1 MTHQSKY
8 LKATKLRNWHSND
21 FSLLRFYI
29 TLFLILTGVFSQSA
43 TAQIFI
49 LSGQVYNQNFND
61 IGSGAPDGWD
71 VRTGSSASSLGTEA
85 TFPTGTSTWGDSAG
99 AFKNLASSTAG
110 ASNTLTANQNAHTDR
125 VLGIRQ
131 SGTFGDPGA
140 SFNFNFRS
148 EGFSILS
155 LSFDLEML
163 SVQGRSTSWSIQYA
177 TSASPSSFTTLGTWN
192 DPGTFGVT
200 NFSFNTDDFSTNL
213 NDLDSA
219 WFRVVALNGSS
230 GSGSRDT
237 IGINNFQMTFDSLA
251 PEEDPINRFWLGNNT
266 TRGGVGT
273 WSTSGGSSWSAINA
287 DGESGGGWDD
297 SKTAVFN
304 IGAADVTVDGTVTV
318 NNGITFAAGSDGSQ
332 ITGGTAINLGGATA
346 SDNTITTGVGVT
358 ATIGTPLTGSAGMT
372 KAGGGMLD
380 LTGTIDLGGDV
391 SVDEGSLKL
400 STGGTIGGFV
410 LNGGTTEIASGATVL
425 TNSSQLSSSSG
436 STLNVNGTLHS
447 TVTSGWSAPTGAVV
461 IGPTGTVIQQGNGSP
476 TNFLFS
482 GNTTWEEG
490 STFIF
495 RDFTITPAVSSRTY
509 AMNLVF
515 DSSGSEINVGAIS
528 GGNPWT
534 VQGDFTIGENVN
546 FNYGTYGGN
555 LDYQQSV
562 IVAGTLGATNGARS
576 FTINNGRELRLEN
589 SGNLNI
595 AAGQTVTIEGEIT
608 HTATANQ
615 TAVISGGTLALG
627 GGTRTVSVDAGT
639 GNAALQI
646 DSVID
651 NGGLNITG
659 NGLLILTADNTFTGG
674 INVDSGGLMIEGE
687 HSGSGLVSVAD
698 GARIGGGGSIAGSLT
713 LQEGA
718 SLVFNPG
725 KTLHVDGTLT
735 LDNAFSIASLVD
747 EFGASIVWTAV
758 ADGVYTLISGGGS
771 ISNIENLGF
780 DNRFSIDDGR
790 FAFFESGSLELHVV
804 PEPATYA
811 AIVGLLALGL
821 VIVRR
826 RMRM

>member
-1 MTHQSKY
+1 MKNKRQRIKG
-8 LKATKLRNWHSND
+8 
-21 FSLLRFYI
+21 I
-29 TLFLILTGVFSQSA
+29 TALSEALSGFFPTPYKIILYFIIVGVFSQSA

-49 LSGQVYNQNFND
+49 LSGDDYTQNFND

-71 VRTGSSASSLGTEA
+71 VRTGSTASSLGTVA
-85 TFPTGTSTWGDSAG
+85 TFPTGSSTWGDTAG

-110 ASNTLTANQNAHTDR
+110 ASNTTPANQNAHTDR

-131 SGTFGDPGA
+131 SGSFGDPGA

-155 LSFDLEML
+155 LSFDMEML

-219 WFRVVALNGSS
+219 WFRVVALNGST
-230 GSGSRDT
+230 GGGSRDT

-266 TRGGVGT
+266 TRGGAGT

-287 DGESGGGWDD
+287 DDESGGGWDD

-304 IGAADVTVDGTVTV
+304 TSAADVTVDGTVTV

-358 ATIGTPLTGSAGMT
+358 ATIGTQLTGSAGMS

-380 LTGTIDLGGDV
+380 LTGTIDLGGNV
-391 SVDEGSLKL
+391 TVDEGSLKL

-410 LNGGTTEIASGATVL
+410 LNGGTTEIAPGAIVL
-425 TNSSQLSSSSG
+425 TNSSQLASNGG
-436 STLNVNGTLHS
+436 STLNITGTLHS
-447 TVTSGWSAPTGAVV
+447 TVTSGWSAPAGDVV
-461 IGPTGTVIQQGNGSP
+461 VGPTGIVIQQGNGTP

-482 GNTTWEEG
+482 GNTTWNEG

-495 RDFTITPAVSSRTY
+495 RDFTITPAVSGRTY

-515 DSSGSEINVGAIS
+515 DSSGSEVNIGGIS

-546 FNYGTYGGN
+546 FNYGTYTGN
-555 LDYQQSV
+555 LNYLQSV
-562 IVAGTLGATNGARS
+562 IVAGTLGATNGTRS
-576 FTINNGRELRLEN
+576 FTINNGHELRLEN

-595 AAGQTVTIEGEIT
+595 AAGQTVTIEGEIS
-608 HTATANQ
+608 HTASANQ
-615 TAVISGGTLALG
+615 TALISGGIIALG
-627 GGTRTVSVDAGT
+627 GGTRTVSVDAGA

-646 DSVID
+646 DSVVD

-659 NGLLILTADNTFTGG
+659 NGLLILTADNTFTGATTV
-674 INVDSGGLMIEGE
+674 NSGGLMIEGA
-687 HSGSGLVSVAD
+687 HSGSGLVTVAD

-713 LQEGA
+713 LEEGA
-718 SLVFNPG
+718 SFIFNPG
-725 KTLHVDGTLT
+725 NTLGVTGTIT
-735 LDNAFSIASLVD
+735 LNEAFSITSLVD
-747 EFGASIVWTAV
+747 EFGASIVWTEI
-758 ADGVYTLISGGGS
+758 ADGIYTLISGPS
-771 ISNIENLGF
+771 VVDNIQNLGF
-780 DNRFSIDDGR
+780 QNRVSIGETR

-804 PEPATYA
+804 PEPATYV

-821 VIVRR
+821 VLVRR